1 MLLGFHN
8 LLRYR
13 IVMTLD
19 DKIEAKQHV
28 ITNSHAGSKRMAL
41 DMTEGQSQASASVE
55 LNYFTI
61 D

>member
-1 MLLGFHN
+1 
-8 LLRYR
+8 
-13 IVMTLD
+13 MTLD